1 MEAKELQ
8 ELIQAAV
15 LPPCD
20 SIVTVPAITGAYASQ
35 ELERRMQANPDEF
48 FIALYSLVRDI
59 TTPADVCLH
68 NLNRFTY
75 FVIA

>member
-1 MEAKELQ
+1 M
-8 ELIQAAV
+8 
-15 LPPCD
+15 
-20 SIVTVPAITGAYASQ
+20 SILERTHQRHQPHFQDVHYGAYSQ
-35 ELERRMQANPDEF
+35 ELERRKQANPDEF